1 MQLYNMLICNMW
13 QVDIYP
19 PLVAVATEVAH
30 LLSGEARNMAELA
43 YNRVLKMNPPRR
55 RPIPPRVP
63 GPQRRTVSFQE
74 APIDLISES
83 EMHVRARGPALG
95 ARGRTPNWTEAR
107 TRAEQEEVGR
117 DDSRRRAQGVA
128 QHDWEDVLPAV
139 VEQHCEKH

>member
-1 MQLYNMLICNMW
+1 
-13 QVDIYP
+13 VDIYP
-19 PLVAVATEVAH
+19 PLVAVAMEVAH

-83 EMHVRARGPALG
+83 EMHVCARGPALG
-95 ARGRTPNWTEAR
+95 ARGRKPNWTEAR
-107 TRAEQEEVGR
+107 SWAEEGEAGG
-117 DDSRRRAQGVA
+117 DDARRRAQAGV
-128 QHDWEDVLPAV
+128 QHDLEDVLPAEA
-139 VEQHCEKH
+139 EQHCEKY